1 MASCQSDI
9 PQCTALTFTTFT
21 RTIRLTEMET
31 NTLLIMSN
39 FKVICYLFNAEANA
53 SHSLV
58 CFAVS
63 VCLFAAS
70 HLAAAALWVLRV
82 VVLLLGDQGLL
93 TLFIIYLYNICENR
107 QYNIVR
113 TYDCRKTRQNNCIY
127 GSPSTA
133 YNSAV
138 APPSYCRTLLGGYIL
153 RVTHLVGLPSACCS
167 DDQKCLKSCLALFFR
182 AVRTRAAYA
191 VVACQSVCHKLC
203 SPKNG

>member
-1 MASCQSDI
+1 
-9 PQCTALTFTTFT
+9 
-21 RTIRLTEMET
+21 MET

-39 FKVICYLFNAEANA
+39 FKVICYLLNAEANA

-167 DDQKCLKSCLALFFR
+167 DDQKCLKSCLALFSAR
-182 AVRTRAAYA
+182 SELERHMLSSRV
-191 VVACQSVCHKLC
+191 SLC
-203 SPKNG
+203 ATSCVLQKTAKHSITVTTPHDSRDILVFWYQN